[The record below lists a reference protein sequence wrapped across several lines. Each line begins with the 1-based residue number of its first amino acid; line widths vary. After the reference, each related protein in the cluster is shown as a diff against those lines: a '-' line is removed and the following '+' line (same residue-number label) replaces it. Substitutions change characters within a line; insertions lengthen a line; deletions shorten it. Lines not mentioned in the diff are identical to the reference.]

1 MDRLAKG
8 TLKLIGARY
17 DFVCGTFQTWNAWQL
32 KSSENCGK
40 MCLYIQCSVRI
51 QWCACF
57 KLNSNKYNG
66 GTCTKYS
73 AVCIRYL
80 RSAPITWDMSHIMW
94 IILAAV
100 DITIR
105 AGDGNLAY
113 GRYEK
118 GKDERFRVE
127 FRNSE
132 RVWFLGWSISERLG
146 IEINFCAGPFWS
158 SFYMYMNPQFSASVV
173 G

>member
-1 MDRLAKG
+1 MQEAVNLSLRNLKTYPFVMDRLAKG

-80 RSAPITWDMSHIMW
+80 RSAPITWDMSHNH
-94 IILAAV
+94 V
-100 DITIR
+100 
-105 AGDGNLAY
+105 NY
-113 GRYEK
+113 FSCCRYY
-118 GKDERFRVE
+118 
-127 FRNSE
+127 NSCW
-132 RVWFLGWSISERLG
+132 RWKLG
-146 IEINFCAGPFWS
+146 IWLIMKKERTKGSAWSLEIRNGCG
-158 SFYMYMNPQFSASVV
+158 
-173 G
+173 